1 MQKSI
6 QETKLH
12 DHTFLIFRDKIEF
25 VHCLVPFITSGLK
38 QNERC
43 LIVIDEITREDILKS
58 FKYAF
63 RGGINPFNELN
74 KGAIIIE
81 QFINVY
87 KNNSSFSTEHNLQ
100 YYKSEIE
107 KSIQD
112 GYNGLRVFA
121 EVSSRINPEEFI
133 KWEKEADKHFNS
145 NKFLAVCAYNQ
156 KYFGNG
162 HVSKI
167 KAAHPIEIDVIRTR
181 L

>member
-12 DHTFLIFRDKIEF
+12 DHTYLIFRNKIEF
-25 VHCLVPFITSGLK
+25 VHCLVPFITNGIK

-43 LIVIDEITREDILKS
+43 LIVTDEITREDLLRS
-58 FKYAF
+58 FKFLF
-63 RGGINPFNELN
+63 RNGVNPFDELN
-74 KGAIIIE
+74 KGAIVIE
-81 QFINVY
+81 KFINVY
-87 KNNSSFSTEHNLQ
+87 QDNNSFNIEHNLQ
-100 YYKSEIE
+100 HYKSAIE
-107 KSIQD
+107 KAILD

-121 EVSSRINPEEFI
+121 EVSSKINPESFI
-133 KWEKEADKHFNS
+133 KWEKEADKHFDK

-162 HVSKI
+162 FMSKI
-167 KAAHPIEIDVIRTR
+167 KAAHPIEIDIIRTR